1 VVEVRADTVRP
12 VLRLPLW
19 ELAIRDGVG
28 GRIGSVISVYS
39 GSRRIGTATPQARI
53 GIDGYASFPLP
64 IRRVRSGLRY
74 RVYIGDINDIHGNRV
89 SRTAVVIGLPRFDRP
104 G

>member
-1 VVEVRADTVRP
+1 M
-12 VLRLPLW
+12 W

-39 GSRRIGTATPQARI
+39 GRRLVGRATPQTRI
-53 GIDGYASFPLP
+53 GIDGYATFPLP
-64 IRRVRSGLRY
+64 IRRVRPGARY

-89 SRTAVVIGLPRFDRP
+89 SRTATVVGLPRFDRP